1 MSDKTSQTLRSF
13 YQALFLLTG
22 LSVLISKAVFNLSF
36 YAILVGSWFYLIRS
50 PRDKIYRFYKSNSW
64 IITISTAYGMLAVL
78 SYFWSEDLAQYK
90 DHALLFSLWI
100 FIWPVG
106 FLVEELDLKA
116 WVRKAFLTG
125 VALAGL
131 MGILFFFG
139 IDFGSNH
146 EQMISRFS
154 PSSVGVILYGCISLC
169 WFFPC
174 VSLYLRKPRL
184 WKLLFTAFILAGIVA
199 SGTKTA
205 WLALFLLSPAIFFF
219 QYPLRRKIPIFF
231 LLAIT
236 ILTILLL
243 RFDKI
248 AYALSVKAHSSTTQA
263 ADSSTDL
270 KGDSPKEN
278 NSSREQATVSG
289 SNSQNMAGN
298 NKIAIPGDS
307 KSDSS
312 EDELTLT
319 NISSL
324 RYRLESWK
332 VALEIFKYSP
342 LLGTGV
348 GDFKHD
354 KDIAIDKGEMSPIF
368 KHSRDAHSEY
378 FECLASLGAV
388 GLTLLMTI
396 LSTLFFKNKCVEFRM
411 ILLSFLVLGVTV
423 PLLKTKTG
431 IVCFFFLIFTASD
444 SVRRKYE
451 EV

>member
-13 YQALFLLTG
+13 YQTLFLLTG
-22 LSVLISKAVFNLSF
+22 LSVLVSKAVFNLSF
-36 YAILVGSWFYLIRS
+36 YAILLGSWFYLIRS

-64 IITISTAYGMLAVL
+64 IITISTVYGMLAIL

-106 FLVEELDLKA
+106 FLIEDLGLKA

-125 VALAGL
+125 VALAGF
-131 MGILFFFG
+131 MGVLFFFG

-174 VSLYLRKPRL
+174 VSLYLQKPRL

-205 WLALFLLSPAIFFF
+205 WLALFLLSPAIILF

-231 LLAIT
+231 LLAVT

-248 AYALSVKAHSSTTQA
+248 AYALSVKAHASTTQTTN
-263 ADSSTDL
+263 SSTEVESE
-270 KGDSPKEN
+270 SPKEN
-278 NSSREQATVSG
+278 NSTIEQATVSG
-289 SNSQNMAGN
+289 SNSQNESGN
-298 NKIAIPGDS
+298 NEIAASGDS
-307 KSDSS
+307 NSKSS

-332 VALEIFKYSP
+332 IAIKIFENNP

-348 GDFKHD
+348 GDFKFD
-354 KDIAIDKGEMSPIF
+354 KDLAIEKGDMSPIF

-378 FECLASLGAV
+378 FECLASLGITGV
-388 GLTLLMTI
+388 TLLLAI
-396 LSTLFFKNKCVEFRM
+396 LTTLFIRNKCLEFRM
-411 ILLSFLVLGVTV
+411 IPLAFLVLGITV

-444 SVRRKYE
+444 SNGREYVE
-451 EV
+451 G